1 LVFFDNLKQDISKMK
16 NIFFKI
22 SLVAVVMFGS
32 MSCENSLNI
41 DPPTSLDAST
51 GFKTRQDV
59 EAAMNGCYS
68 SIQSANYMG
77 IRYNIFADLTADNLS
92 HVGTFPSFS
101 QIVNRIITPDNAEI
115 VNMWTNVY
123 SGINRMNNVI
133 TSAPKVDDKAFV
145 ANTAVGEARALR
157 AFQHFN
163 LLRFFGGGETGFG
176 KTGGVGIPISTT
188 VVATAADAVV
198 VPRAAEA
205 DVWNAI
211 IDDLDFASKNIP
223 AATNKAAST
232 GRIGKWGA
240 FALKSRAHLYRGD
253 WALAEATADS
263 VITKGGYTML
273 KGADYGNL
281 YLSKNSSEA
290 IWELQFDP
298 TNIGQVA
305 FFYYTTARGGRNEVS
320 SSNALRDAHEA
331 GDVRKVIN
339 FAPKD
344 TAVVTSTVPVGKPI
358 KFTRVDG
365 TDNQILIRLA
375 EMYLIRAEA
384 RAQQSNLTGA
394 IADINLIRNRAGLA
408 NTTAATQAELI
419 IAIEKERRVELA
431 HEGHRWFDLRRY
443 NRLSTLPSF
452 TQTFRALWPIPQ
464 REVTNGGGKIIQNTG
479 Y

>member
-1 LVFFDNLKQDISKMK
+1 MK

-22 SLVAVVMFGS
+22 SLIAVVMFGFVA
-32 MSCENSLNI
+32 CEKNVII

-59 EAAMNGCYS
+59 EAAINGCYS

-77 IRYNIFADLTADNLS
+77 IRYNIFADLSADNLT

-101 QIVNRIITPDNAEI
+101 QIANRIVPPDNAEL
-115 VNMWTNVY
+115 VNMWQNVY
-123 SGINRMNNVI
+123 SGVNRMNNVI
-133 TSAPKVDDKAFV
+133 TSAPKVDDKAFDANAAV
-145 ANTAVGEARALR
+145 AEARALR

-176 KTGGVGIPISTT
+176 KAGGVGIPIAST
-188 VVATAADAVV
+188 VVATAGDAIVI
-198 VPRAAEA
+198 PRASEAE
-205 DVWNAI
+205 VWTAI
-211 IDDLDFASKNIP
+211 VDDLDFASKNIP
-223 AATNKAAST
+223 ATTNKSAST
-232 GRIGKWGA
+232 GRIGRWGA

-263 VITKGGYTML
+263 VITKGGYSLL
-273 KGADYGNL
+273 KGADFGNL

-298 TNIGQVA
+298 TNTAQVA

-320 SSNALRDAHEA
+320 SSNSLRDAHEA
-331 GDVRKVIN
+331 GDLRKGIN
-339 FAPKD
+339 FTAKD
-344 TAVVTSTVPVGKPI
+344 TAVVTSTVPTSKTI

-384 RAQQSNLTGA
+384 RAQQNNFTGA

-419 IAIEKERRVELA
+419 LAIEKERRVELA

-443 NRLSTLPSF
+443 NRLTTLPSF
-452 TQTFRALWPIPQ
+452 TQSFRALWPIPQ
-464 REVTNGGGKIIQNTG
+464 REITNGGGKIVQNTG